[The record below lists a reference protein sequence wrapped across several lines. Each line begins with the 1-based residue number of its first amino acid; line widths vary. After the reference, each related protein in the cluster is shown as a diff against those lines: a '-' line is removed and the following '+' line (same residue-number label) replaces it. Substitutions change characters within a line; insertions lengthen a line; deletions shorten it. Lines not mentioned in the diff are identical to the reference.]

1 MKKTI
6 AIHLTCAGLLFTSSF
21 AVQADDGEFFDSGFL
36 FRPGNQ
42 ELPTDLSIF
51 SHSNRVLP
59 GPQQVKIIVNQRNFG
74 EHTVTFIA
82 NEQPSKDATP
92 CFTLPLL
99 QEIGIRTVTFPEH
112 ETQDNEACLD
122 LSVLPSATYKFDA
135 SAATLTLSIPQ
146 IALDNNVRGAIP
158 ISLWNQGET
167 SLWATYQLSHYRGT
181 FKDNNANKEDS
192 NSTFFGLQAGF
203 NVGAWRFRSN
213 GSLYRSNGEQHW
225 NFNENYVER
234 DIPTWRSRIRIG
246 DNTTTSTTFTSNR
259 IRGVKLESD
268 DSMLASSEQG
278 YAPTVEGFANS
289 SAKVTIRQNGNVMY
303 STMVAPGPFVINDL
317 YAIPG
322 GGDLEVEIEE
332 TNGHVVRYIQ
342 PYSILPS
349 MLREGRWQ
357 YSASVGKYRAYS
369 SDTEE
374 PLVAQATFAHGLP
387 AGVTLYGGTMLSKNY
402 FANSLGIALNLSDW
416 GGLSADLI
424 HSTAKDQEGQ
434 RLSGYAMRVQYAK
447 NVQTT
452 GTNLRLF
459 GYRYSSENYRDL
471 SQVLSKSQIF
481 DPKNPTS
488 SSDEFY
494 QSRLWNKSHE
504 YQASITQNLGEYGSI
519 SASYSKIQFRN
530 NVNTSNSFNIGY
542 GNNIGRVSFYLSYN
556 SVSSAWQRRSNS
568 IMLNV
573 SIPLGDSST
582 YAGYSYSRQ
591 TGGNYTHDATLS
603 GSVLENNALTY
614 SVRAGRSKDDTSSG
628 NNFYLSSSYRN
639 SIGEVS
645 ASVARTH
652 RNTQSQIS
660 VSGSLVVDQG
670 GILLG
675 QHMTDTAIIV
685 DAPGAPNVQL
695 ASHPTIR
702 TNSAGRALIPYA
714 SPYRENQVSLS
725 PDYYNENVTLQ
736 QNHTTVVPTKGAIV
750 VAYFETEAGRSE
762 LFTLKYQGKIVPFGA
777 VIYDAANEQKAI
789 IGPIGRLWMSGLTEI
804 QKLTARWGTNGDS
817 RECSFTIDPATLV
830 DTTEDS
836 NKELTCE

>member
-42 ELPTDLSIF
+42 DLPTDLSIF
-51 SHSNRVLP
+51 SHSNKVLP

-74 EHTVTFIA
+74 EHTVTFIP
-82 NEQPSKDATP
+82 NEQANKDATP

-99 QEIGIRTVTFPEH
+99 QAIGIKTVTFPEH
-112 ETQDNEACLD
+112 ETQDNETCVD
-122 LSVLPSATYKFDA
+122 LSILPSATYNFDA
-135 SAATLTLSIPQ
+135 STATLTLSIPQ
-146 IALDNNVRGAIP
+146 IALDSAARGSVP
-158 ISLWNQGET
+158 MSLWNDGET

-181 FKDNNANKEDS
+181 FKDNNATKQNN

-213 GSLYRSNGEQHW
+213 GSLYRTDGEQHW
-225 NFNENYVER
+225 NFNENYIER
-234 DIPTWRSRIRIG
+234 DIPHWRSRIRFG
-246 DNTTTSTTFTSNR
+246 DNTTTSTTFTATR

-268 DSMLASSEQG
+268 DSMLANSEQG

-289 SAKVTIRQNGNVMY
+289 TAKVTIRQNGNVMY
-303 STMVAPGPFVINDL
+303 TTMVAPGPFVINDL

-332 TNGHVVRYIQ
+332 TNGQVVRYIQ

-374 PLVAQATFAHGLP
+374 PIVAQATFAHGLP
-387 AGVTLYGGTMLSKNY
+387 AGVTLYGGTMISKNY

-424 HSTAKDQEGQ
+424 HSTAKDQDGE

-447 NVQTT
+447 NLQTT

-459 GYRYSSENYRDL
+459 GYRYSSANYRDL
-471 SQVLSKSQIF
+471 SQILTKSQIF
-481 DPKNPTS
+481 DPQNPS
-488 SSDEFY
+488 SAEDFY
-494 QSRLWNKSHE
+494 QSSRLWSKSHE
-504 YQASITQNLGEYGSI
+504 YQASITQNLGEYGSL

-530 NVNTSNSFNIGY
+530 NMSASNSFNIGY
-542 GNNIGRVSFYLSYN
+542 GNSIGSVSYYISYN
-556 SVSSAWQRRSNS
+556 SVSSAWQSRNNS
-568 IMLNV
+568 VMLNI
-573 SIPLGDSST
+573 SIPLEGTNS

-591 TGGNYTHDATLS
+591 TGGNYSHDATLS
-603 GSVLENNALTY
+603 GSLLENNALTY
-614 SVRAGRSKDDTSSG
+614 NVRAGRSKDDSSSG
-628 NNFYLSSSYRN
+628 NNYYLSSSYRN

-645 ASVARTH
+645 ASVARMH
-652 RNTQSQIS
+652 KNTQSQIS
-660 VSGSLVVDQG
+660 VSGSLVIDQG

-685 DAPGAPNVQL
+685 DAPGAANMQL

-702 TNSAGRALIPYA
+702 TNSSGRALIPYA

-725 PDYYNENVTLQ
+725 PDYYNENVTVQ
-736 QNHTTVVPTKGAIV
+736 QNHLTVVPTKGAIV
-750 VAYFETEAGRSE
+750 VASFETEAGRSE

-777 VIYDAANEQKAI
+777 AIYDPEGERKAI
-789 IGPIGRLWMSGLTEI
+789 IGPIGRLWMSGLVEV
-804 QKLTARWGTNGDS
+804 QKLTARWGTNGES